1 MPVMAVVGAQWGDEG
16 KGRVIDYVAAKADW
30 VIRCQ
35 GGDNAGHTVV
45 NEFGTFRLHLVP
57 SGIFHPRVRC
67 VIGAGTVVNPLTLI
81 QEMDDLAA
89 VGVDLE
95 RLWLDQRAHLVLPYH
110 RLLDGLEEGARG
122 DAALG
127 TTKRGIGPA
136 YADKAS
142 RVGLRAGD
150 LCDLTRFRARLI
162 ATLPARNRR
171 LADFNEKP
179 LDEEELMSLAE
190 GWAERLRPH
199 IKDSLPSIRQAVES
213 GQQVV
218 LEGQLGALRDLDW
231 GTYPFVTSSNPT
243 AAGQLQGAG
252 IPPRALTDVL
262 AIVKAY
268 TTAVGAGPLPTELKD
283 ETGERLRKLG
293 GEYGATTGRP
303 RRCGWF
309 DAVAVRHAAWL
320 SGFTALAVTKLDVL
334 DGLPEV
340 KLCTAYRLDG
350 HTTTDLP
357 DTADMERAVPV
368 YETFAG
374 WQSSTSTARTWDD
387 LPVEA
392 RTYLRRIESLVGA
405 PLRYVSIGP
414 EREQMIVV

>member
-67 VIGAGTVVNPLTLI
+67 VIGAGTVVNPLTLV
-81 QEMDDLAA
+81 QEMDTLAS

-136 YADKAS
+136 YADKAT
-142 RVGLRAGD
+142 RIGLRVGD

-171 LADFNEKP
+171 LADFGEKP
-179 LDEEELMSLAE
+179 LDEEELMSSAE

-199 IKDSLPSIRQAVES
+199 IKDSLPFIRQAVAS
-213 GQQVV
+213 GQQIV

-252 IPPRALTDVL
+252 IPPRALTEVL

-293 GEYGATTGRP
+293 DEYGATTGRP

-340 KLCTAYRLDG
+340 KLCTAYRLG
-350 HTTTDLP
+350 GYTTTDLP

-368 YETFAG
+368 YETLAG
-374 WQSSTSTARTWDD
+374 WQRSTSTARTWND

-392 RTYLRRIESLVGA
+392 RAYLRRIESLVGA
-405 PLRYVSIGP
+405 PLRYISVGP